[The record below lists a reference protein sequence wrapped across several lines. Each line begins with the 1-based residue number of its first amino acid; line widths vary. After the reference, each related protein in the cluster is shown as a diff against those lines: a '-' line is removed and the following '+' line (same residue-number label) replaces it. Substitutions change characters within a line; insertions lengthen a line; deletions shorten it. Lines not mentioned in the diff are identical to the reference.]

1 MILKRVFDFPNY
13 GWRNAFQELERMRQD
28 MDRLFG
34 QVAGRAYWPIHA
46 GVFPLV
52 NVTENEDHFYIQSEI
67 PGMKSEDINISATG
81 RNLTISGERKIAS
94 EGENVRYHRREREDG
109 QFSRVVTLPGDIQVN
124 KIEASYIDGILNVKI
139 PKAEEAK
146 PKQIMVK

>member
-1 MILKRVFDFPNY
+1 MIIKRMLDFPNY
-13 GWRNAFQELERMRQD
+13 GWRSAFDELERMRQD

-34 QVAGRAYWPIHA
+34 QVAGRAYWPTHA

-52 NVTENEDHFYIQSEI
+52 NVTEDKDHFYIRGEI
-67 PGMKSEDINISATG
+67 PGMKSEEINISATG

-109 QFSRVVTLPGDIQVN
+109 KFSRVIALPSDIQVG
-124 KIEASYIDGILNVKI
+124 KIEANYVDGILSIKI

-146 PKQIMVK
+146 PKQIIIK

>member
-1 MILKRVFDFPNY
+1 MIIKRMLDFPNY
-13 GWRNAFQELERMRQD
+13 GWRSAFDELERMRQD

-34 QVAGRAYWPIHA
+34 QVAGRAYWPTHA

-52 NVTENEDHFYIQSEI
+52 NVTEDKDHFYIRGEI
-67 PGMKSEDINISATG
+67 PGMKSQEINISATG

-94 EGENVRYHRREREDG
+94 EGGNVRYHRREREDG
-109 QFSRVVTLPGDIQVN
+109 KFSRVIALPSDIQVG
-124 KIEASYIDGILNVKI
+124 KIEANYVDGILSIKI

-146 PKQIMVK
+146 PKQIIIK